1 MIQST
6 LGRSISLE
14 TFYCGVD
21 SGLTLLRSV
30 KILSMGLHSLSTES
44 GNSNLKAEDIK
55 LNILS
60 FTY

>member
-30 KILSMGLHSLSTES
+30 KILSMGLHSLPTEL
-44 GNSNLKAEDIK
+44 GNSNLKA
-55 LNILS
+55 
-60 FTY
+60 